1 MKYKKRNPFIGEKH
15 LNRPH
20 DIAYSLKIAKSIF
33 GSDNIKFLYL
43 GGKGEETYLVTLK
56 NNKTLDFPIDLTL
69 KKGKYIAKFAYEIFS
84 KSEIEGLKILSDL
97 NLIPKI
103 YYISSTIYIMKFVEG
118 ISVDRLISE
127 DSNLNRGLKL
137 YIYQNIE
144 KELNLWH
151 SMGFVH
157 GDLFL
162 RNVMISKEGKI
173 WLIDPILY
181 FGETG
186 NFKEKIRNR
195 DLKELAIIK
204 KILTRI

>member
-1 MKYKKRNPFIGEKH
+1 
-15 LNRPH
+15 
-20 DIAYSLKIAKSIF
+20 
-33 GSDNIKFLYL
+33 
-43 GGKGEETYLVTLK
+43 
-56 NNKTLDFPIDLTL
+56 
-69 KKGKYIAKFAYEIFS
+69 
-84 KSEIEGLKILSDL
+84 
-97 NLIPKI
+97 
-103 YYISSTIYIMKFVEG
+103 MKFVEG

-186 NFKEKIRNR
+186 NFKEQIRNR

-204 KILTRI
+204 NILTRI